1 MDLITLKYFKIRTK
15 IHKIKSKDITENIKE
30 FNHWLFEWLFE
41 RQNWQTFS
49 KRYEKRSTDNNMNE
63 TEDTL
68 SDSADIR

>member
-15 IHKIKSKDITENIKE
+15 IHKIKSKDIIENIKE
-30 FNHWLFEWLFE
+30 FNHWLFE

-68 SDSADIR
+68 IQQTLDK